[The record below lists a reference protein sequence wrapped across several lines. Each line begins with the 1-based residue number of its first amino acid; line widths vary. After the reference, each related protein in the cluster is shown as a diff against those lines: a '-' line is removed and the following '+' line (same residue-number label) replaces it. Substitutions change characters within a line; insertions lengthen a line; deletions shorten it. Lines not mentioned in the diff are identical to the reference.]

1 MAELSMAD
9 LFALETEVV
18 KINIEGKKT
27 GAQEKAPIIG
37 SIYVKEFNSRDR
49 RKLHELCGGDETR
62 IPASYIIYGVC
73 DKNGVRKFM
82 ETDEITLDELV
93 TKITEMPDM
102 VVAQML
108 AAVMKVNSKDEK
120 ATAKN

>member
-1 MAELSMAD
+1 MAELSMAE

-27 GAQEKAPIIG
+27 GEQKNAPILG

-49 RKLHELCGGDETR
+49 RKLHQLCGGDETR
-62 IPASYIIYGVC
+62 IPAAYIIYGVC
-73 DKNGVRKFM
+73 DKNGVRKFV
-82 ETDEITLDELV
+82 ETEETTLDSLID
-93 TKITEMPDM
+93 KISGMPDL